1 MSIISAAIKDY
12 MEDITY
18 QSHSEFTYNYRVEQ
32 VGENDYEVYIIN
44 SFADIIYSFSDVRE
58 EMDDE
63 SGYYSAIV
71 NLVSCK
77 ITPFEVDGDTDYY
90 VDKLNKYIERCELVS
105 NILDEVEVYLDPE
118 KRTTFR

>member
-1 MSIISAAIKDY
+1 MSVISAAIKDY
-12 MEDITY
+12 MEGITY

-44 SFADIIYSFSDVRE
+44 SFADIIYVFSDVRE

-77 ITPFEVDGDTDYY
+77 IIPFEVDGDTDYY

-105 NILDEVEVYLDPE
+105 NILDKVDVYLDPE